1 MDLIISEKAIAGE
14 NIASFLADSK
24 VNTKSVLGARVFEFN
39 WGGKEVCLVPLRGH
53 ISDVE
58 FEKKYANWRGVDVR
72 DLINQSIIIYS
83 EKEAAIIDALRK
95 LAFDADRIIV
105 ATDADREGEAIGLE
119 AVNYALDSN
128 KKIEIKRAY
137 FSAITKEDISKSFNE
152 LQNFDYNFAYSANAR
167 REIDLIWG
175 AVLTRFLSIVSG
187 QIGKEFLSVGRVQTP
202 TLALIVDREKERLA
216 FERKKYWEVVA
227 FCEKHNKEFI
237 AIHQEEKF
245 WEKERAL
252 AVFNKNPSKGVVKKV
267 DKKVRVIKKPVPF
280 NTTEFLRAATAI
292 GFSAGKAMSIAE
304 TLYQKGF
311 TSYPRTDNSTYPK
324 TIDLQDILNKLASV
338 KALQDSV
345 VKILNLKSI
354 IPSAGKETKDHPP
367 IHPVTAVQKEALQ
380 SDEWK
385 IYELICR
392 RFLATLGED
401 AKTENTS
408 VLIDISSEPFIAKG
422 QVILHAGWKEVYP
435 YSELNESILPKLEA
449 GDEVKVK
456 KLEMNEKETQPPGR
470 YSQGSL
476 IKLMEENNLG
486 TKSTRPAI
494 IQKLYSRKY
503 ISGNKSIEPSKV
515 AFAVIDSLQKH
526 CEIVTK
532 PVMTAE
538 LEGEMDEV
546 AAGKKTQK
554 GVVEKSCVDLRQIMD
569 LLFKNKDSV
578 GLELRLALRFS
589 EIFGK
594 CTCGA
599 NLVLRRGKTGKR
611 FVGCSNYPKC
621 TMTYPLPQKG
631 FITTTSDY
639 CPECKAPIIQVKTG
653 RFNYKMCLTMT
664 CVTKKDW
671 GKKTGSVAKEKE
683 KKEGQKEGDII
694 KENNII
700 KENIADGEKKNAE
713 IIIGGQKKNEDS
725 FNKLKKSSSK
735 KPSKPNSV
743 KKSSKKKNDLV
754 GEKRPVEE
762 KLADKKK

>member
-1 MDLIISEKAIAGE
+1 MDIIVSEKAIAGE
-14 NIASFLADSK
+14 NIAALLADSK
-24 VNTKSVLGARVFEFN
+24 IKTKNILGAKVFEFN
-39 WGGKEVCLVPLRGH
+39 WKGKEVCLIPLKGH

-58 FEKKYANWRGVDVR
+58 FEKKYDNWRGVDVR
-72 DLINQSIIIYS
+72 ELINQKIIVYTEKETAIINALKKIAFNAEKIII
-83 EKEAAIIDALRK
+83 
-95 LAFDADRIIV
+95 

-119 AVNYALDSN
+119 AINYALDSN
-128 KKIEIKRAY
+128 KKIEINRAY
-137 FSAITKEDISKSFNE
+137 FSAITKEDISKSFNN

-175 AVLTRFLSIVSG
+175 AVLTRFLSIISG

-202 TLALIVDREKERLA
+202 TLALIIDREKERMA
-216 FERKKYWEVVA
+216 FKRKKYWEIIA
-227 FCEKHNKEFI
+227 FCEKHNKEFV

-245 WEKERAL
+245 WEKEKATSIS
-252 AVFNKNPSKGVVKKV
+252 NKNPTKGIVKKIQ
-267 DKKVRVIKKPVPF
+267 KKVRVIKKPIPF

-292 GFSAGKAMSIAE
+292 GFSAGKAMNIAE

-324 TIDLQDILNKLASV
+324 TLDLKEILNKLSKV

-345 VKILNLKSI
+345 TKILNLKAVT
-354 IPSAGKETKDHPP
+354 PSAGKETKDHPP
-367 IHPVTAVQKEALQ
+367 IHPVNAVQKEALQ
-380 SDEWK
+380 NDEWA

-408 VLIDISSEPFIAKG
+408 VLIDISNEPFIAKG
-422 QVILHAGWKEVYP
+422 QVILHAGWKDVYP
-435 YSELNESILPKLEA
+435 YSELNESILPKLQT
-449 GDEVKVK
+449 GDEIKIN

-503 ISGNKSIEPSKV
+503 ISGNKSIEPSKI

-532 PVMTAE
+532 PSMTAE
-538 LEGEMDEV
+538 LEKEMDEV

-554 GVVEKSCVDLRQIMD
+554 EVVEKSCTDLKQIME
-569 LLFKNKDSV
+569 LLFKNKESI
-578 GLELRLALRFS
+578 GLELRLALKFS

-599 NLVLRRGKTGKR
+599 NLVLRKGKTGKR
-611 FVGCSNYPKC
+611 FVGCSNYPNC
-621 TMTYPLPQKG
+621 NTTYPLPQKG
-631 FITTTSDY
+631 TIITTNDY

-653 RFNYKMCLTMT
+653 RFNYKICLTMT
-664 CVTKKDW
+664 CTTKKNW
-671 GKKTGSVAKEKE
+671 GKKTSPLSKE
-683 KKEGQKEGDII
+683 KKETQKETQKDTTISKEKNNQGPTTQS
-694 KENNII
+694 ENN
-700 KENIADGEKKNAE
+700 KETSVKQKKSLDKNTSNPNPVKNNSKEKKAL
-713 IIIGGQKKNEDS
+713 
-725 FNKLKKSSSK
+725 F
-735 KPSKPNSV
+735 
-743 KKSSKKKNDLV
+743 
-754 GEKRPVEE
+754 
-762 KLADKKK
+762 